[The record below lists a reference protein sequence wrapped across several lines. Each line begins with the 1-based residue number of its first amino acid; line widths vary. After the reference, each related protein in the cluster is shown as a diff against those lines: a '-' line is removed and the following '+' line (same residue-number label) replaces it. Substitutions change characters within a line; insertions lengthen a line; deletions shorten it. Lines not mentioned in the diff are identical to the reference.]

1 MGSVRLRDGKRV
13 AAVTVSDV
21 MGCYNLLPVMGSV
34 WLRDGK
40 RVAPATVSD
49 VIVCRGIPVRLQ
61 DNVYYSRIIP
71 DLSYR
76 LATPRQ
82 LLRYIRSVSR
92 SPGAPCSGYVHPSA
106 LFMHRIRA
114 HQDHRNYEKRDR
126 FP

>member
-49 VIVCRGIPVRLQ
+49 VIVCRGIPVRL
-61 DNVYYSRIIP
+61 P
-71 DLSYR
+71 
-76 LATPRQ
+76 P
-82 LLRYIRSVSR
+82 
-92 SPGAPCSGYVHPSA
+92 
-106 LFMHRIRA
+106 
-114 HQDHRNYEKRDR
+114 
-126 FP
+126 